1 MNNFREYNQAQ
12 GVFRPIVPDDLLEP
26 EHPARVIDRVV
37 ELLDLEIIYDEYK
50 EEGNLPYHPKMM
62 LKVLFYSYYTG
73 IMSSRK
79 MWKGLKDRA
88 DYIFLSGDQVPN
100 FRTINNF
107 RTRHMEVL
115 PDIFT
120 QIVHFCVKLGM
131 VEFEHLAIDGEKVHA
146 NASYHRSKN
155 KKRLEKSYDRVREGI
170 EKLLERE
177 VNEDFTEE
185 KKGER
190 IKKLRKQEK
199 ELLGLKR
206 ELERMN
212 DEKATINMTDEE
224 APVMRHKDGRSLPSY
239 NHQSAVDG
247 SYGVTC
253 AVKSE
258 VEPDK
263 ADDLLELVDKAKE
276 NTGMKHENVTADSAF
291 CDYETLQEVEEERE
305 ENFFLPDKR
314 FETAEKDNGTKGK
327 YDSSHFEAGEDG
339 VIICPEGQA
348 MKLKTVISYEDGHT
362 VSIYEGTGCVGCI
375 FHDKCTKGKNRT
387 IAIDSREGYREIMRE
402 KLRSDNGREVYMA
415 RQGIVEPV
423 HGDDQ
428 KNKGWRQHHLRG
440 LAKASLEFMLIRI
453 GSNLGK
459 IARYRARE
467 LLLMTVSTPI

>member
-12 GVFRPIVPDDLLEP
+12 GVFRPIVPNDLLEQ

-37 ELLDLEIIYDEYK
+37 ELLDLEVIYDEYK
-50 EEGNLPYHPKMM
+50 EEGNPPYHPKMM

-120 QIVHFCVKLGM
+120 QIVHLCVKLGM

-185 KKGER
+185 KKGGR

-206 ELERMN
+206 ELEIMN

-247 SYGVTC
+247 TYGVTC

-276 NTGMKHENVTADSAF
+276 NTGGKHENVTADSAF

-305 ENFFLPDKR
+305 ENFLLPDKR

-348 MKLKTVISYEDGHT
+348 MKLKTVTSYEDGHT
-362 VSIYEGTGCVGCI
+362 LSIYEGTGCGGCI
-375 FHDKCTKGKNRT
+375 FHNKCTKGKNRT
-387 IAIDSREGYREIMRE
+387 IAIDSREPYREIMRE

-459 IARYRARE
+459 IARYRAQE
-467 LLLMTVSTPI
+467 LLLMPISTPI